1 MNARIIAKM
10 AMDFN
15 GVDIVGRVYSI
26 PELSFTFRVIVAMYV
41 DGKRYMTSYD
51 TIGGLHCARKI
62 MMEMAMDLHGNH

>member
-10 AMDFN
+10 NMDFN

-26 PELSFTFRVIVAMYV
+26 PGITTQFHIIVAMYV